1 MALKLLISYYYYD
14 TINMEFLECIVPEYG
29 LKISYPTTWEK
40 VNKTDLRPL
49 LVIGFRRPRKNNSG
63 PFLESVGIAI
73 IVISSDLVT
82 SPSHIILK
90 EYIDGNIADLKHR
103 FSDFVLAE
111 SAPTTIAGNEAHQLV
126 YIERGT
132 KNLAV
137 FTVKGNKVYNIV
149 YRSRPEVFLKYLS
162 TVEQMIASF
171 EFLS

>member
-1 MALKLLISYYYYD
+1 
-14 TINMEFLECIVPEYG
+14 MEFLECVLPEYG

-40 VNKTDLRPL
+40 VNKTDLRPP
-49 LVIGFRRPRKNNSG
+49 LVIGFRRPKKSNSDH
-63 PFLESVGIAI
+63 FLESVGIAI
-73 IVISSDLVT
+73 IDVSSDLVT
-82 SPSHIILK
+82 SPSYAILK
-90 EYIDGNIADLKHR
+90 EYVDGNIADLKHR

-132 KNLAV
+132 KNLAI

>member
-1 MALKLLISYYYYD
+1 
-14 TINMEFLECIVPEYG
+14 MEFLECVLPEYG
-29 LKISYPTTWEK
+29 LKISCSTTWEK
-40 VNKTDLRPL
+40 VNKTDLRPP
-49 LVIGFRRPRKNNSG
+49 LVIGFRRPRKSDSD

-73 IVISSDLVT
+73 IDISSDLVT

-103 FSDFVLAE
+103 FSDFVLTE

>member
-1 MALKLLISYYYYD
+1 MD
-14 TINMEFLECIVPEYG
+14 FRECVLPEYG
-29 LKISYPTTWEK
+29 LKISYPTAWEK
-40 VNKTDLRPL
+40 VNKTDLRPP
-49 LVIGFRRPRKNNSG
+49 LVIGFRQPRENNSE

-73 IVISSDLVT
+73 IDVSSDLVT
-82 SPSHIILK
+82 SPSHVILK

-103 FSDFVLAE
+103 FSDFVLAM
-111 SAPTTIAGNEAHQLV
+111 SAPTTVAGNEAHQLV

-132 KNLAV
+132 RNLAI

>member
-1 MALKLLISYYYYD
+1 MD
-14 TINMEFLECIVPEYG
+14 FRECVLPEYG
-29 LKISYPTTWEK
+29 LKISYPTAWEK
-40 VNKTDLRPL
+40 VNKTDLRPP
-49 LVIGFRRPRKNNSG
+49 LVIGFRRPRESNSE

-73 IVISSDLVT
+73 IYVCSDIVT
-82 SPSHIILK
+82 SPSHVILK
-90 EYIDGNIADLKHR
+90 EYIDGNIADLKRR
-103 FSDFVLAE
+103 FSDFVLAM
-111 SAPTTIAGNEAHQLV
+111 SAPTTVAGNEAHQLV

-132 KNLAV
+132 RNLAI

>member
-1 MALKLLISYYYYD
+1 
-14 TINMEFLECIVPEYG
+14 MEFLEYVLPEYG

-40 VNKTDLRPL
+40 VNKTDLRPP
-49 LVIGFRRPRKNNSG
+49 LVIGFRRPRKNNSD

-73 IVISSDLVT
+73 IDISSDLVT
-82 SPSHIILK
+82 SPLHIILK
-90 EYIDGNIADLKHR
+90 EYVDGNISDLKHR
-103 FSDFVLAE
+103 FPDFVLAE

-132 KNLAV
+132 KNLAI

>member
-1 MALKLLISYYYYD
+1 MD
-14 TINMEFLECIVPEYG
+14 FRECVLPEYG
-29 LKISYPTTWEK
+29 LKISYPTAWEK
-40 VNKTDLRPL
+40 VNKTDLRPP
-49 LVIGFRRPRKNNSG
+49 LVIGFRRPRESNSES
-63 PFLESVGIAI
+63 FLESVGIAI
-73 IVISSDLVT
+73 IDVSSDLVT
-82 SPSHIILK
+82 SPSHVILK

-103 FSDFVLAE
+103 FSDFVLAM
-111 SAPTTIAGNEAHQLV
+111 SAPTTVAGNEAHQLA

-132 KNLAV
+132 RNLAI

>member
-1 MALKLLISYYYYD
+1 MD
-14 TINMEFLECIVPEYG
+14 FLECVLPEYG

-40 VNKTDLRPL
+40 VNKIDLRPP
-49 LVIGFRRPRKNNSG
+49 LVIGFRRPRESNSD

-73 IVISSDLVT
+73 IDVSSDLVT
-82 SPSHIILK
+82 SPSYAILK
-90 EYIDGNIADLKHR
+90 EYVDGNISDLKHR
-103 FSDFVLAE
+103 FPDFVLAE

-132 KNLAV
+132 KNLAI

-171 EFLS
+171 EFIS